1 MLSFFSATVLKAQA
15 DRLNPCKKETII
27 FELEALA
34 ALLGGTLLLHAAAVC
49 ANDRVVQTWPRA
61 VDGQMRGC
69 PLQQTSPTLCPVES
83 LLVSTTIYD

>member
-49 ANDRVVQTWPRA
+49 ANDRVVLFLDNDR
-61 VDGQMRGC
+61 VLGRGISGKRG
-69 PLQQTSPTLCPVES
+69 LGLWMVR
-83 LLVSTTIYD
+83 